1 MTFVT
6 VTNALPGDESLE
18 ALSDAEII
26 ASVKSEINAFL
37 DGACWIVER
46 GVCKALD
53 SMWRGSTRSSRT
65 VGAEELS

>member
-6 VTNALPGDESLE
+6 VTNTLPGDESLE

-26 ASVKSEINAFL
+26 ASVKNEINAFL

-46 GVCKALD
+46 GVFLHSLAD
-53 SMWRGSTRSSRT
+53 
-65 VGAEELS
+65 AEDLE

>member
-46 GVCKALD
+46 GACKVFDDECL
-53 SMWRGSTRSSRT
+53 RGLAD
-65 VGAEELS
+65 AEDLE

>member
-6 VTNALPGDESLE
+6 VTNALGDESLE
-18 ALSDAEII
+18 VLSDAEII

-46 GVCKALD
+46 GVFKPCFDDECLHKA
-53 SMWRGSTRSSRT
+53 SGFSRKG
-65 VGAEELS
+65 VL